1 MEPGEHSASIT
12 PWWTPISLI
21 LSFQQH
27 LKHFADIIWEAL
39 GLSHSCSTSEW
50 AANKQLHGG
59 DDGNAS
65 TWPFRKEKKGGGH
78 EGGMATSYLRTL
90 VLMLRAWKV
99 LGCLSEEDVSTTWHS
114 VQKLSKTGFMT
125 NNVREGKGD
134 TPRLCCSYR
143 DYQVIM
149 HAFIY
154 LFNTSLRGVHIIIYI
169 LGFIML
175 ATNETPTSTHMGDT
189 PESFRPHTNFGM
201 AVGSM
206 QTWNLSWLFT
216 KIEYF
221 FIRCYYWN
229 IWDNPST
236 ILPQG
241 LQGPGGSLTLRH
253 WRYCGGSPAATIT
266 WQLLYYCQKK
276 HTMSIYQAIRVV
288 LLRAVVLELL
298 LLLLLRS
305 LCKWFKKKKHWF
317 EQTPFV
323 LMQSLQLQQLTGWL

>member
-1 MEPGEHSASIT
+1 MSC
-12 PWWTPISLI
+12 
-21 LSFQQH
+21 QQ
-27 LKHFADIIWEAL
+27 
-39 GLSHSCSTSEW
+39 
-50 AANKQLHGG
+50 AAAWRRWRKCKYLTIQQRKQWSGWRGGWGMVATNYLH
-59 DDGNAS
+59 
-65 TWPFRKEKKGGGH
+65 
-78 EGGMATSYLRTL
+78 TL
-90 VLMLRAWKV
+90 VLMLRVWKV

-125 NNVREGKGD
+125 NNVRGGKGE

-154 LFNTSLRGVHIIIYI
+154 LFNTSLRGVHVIVYI

-189 PESFRPHTNFGM
+189 PESFRPQTNFGM

-216 KIEYF
+216 NIEYF
-221 FIRCYYWN
+221 FICYYYWN
-229 IWDNPST
+229 TWDNPST

-266 WQLLYYCQKK
+266 WQLFYYCQKK
-276 HTMSIYQAIRVV
+276 AHYEHLSSNQSCVV
-288 LLRAVVLELL
+288 E
-298 LLLLLRS
+298 S
-305 LCKWFKKKKHWF
+305 CCF
-317 EQTPFV
+317 
-323 LMQSLQLQQLTGWL
+323 

>member
-1 MEPGEHSASIT
+1 MAQCSEVIKDWIHDQQCRGGE
-12 PWWTPISLI
+12 
-21 LSFQQH
+21 
-27 LKHFADIIWEAL
+27 
-39 GLSHSCSTSEW
+39 G
-50 AANKQLHGG
+50 
-59 DDGNAS
+59 
-65 TWPFRKEKKGGGH
+65 
-78 EGGMATSYLRTL
+78 
-90 VLMLRAWKV
+90 
-99 LGCLSEEDVSTTWHS
+99 
-114 VQKLSKTGFMT
+114 
-125 NNVREGKGD
+125 GKGD

-175 ATNETPTSTHMGDT
+175 AINETPKSTHMGDT

-216 KIEYF
+216 NIEYF
-221 FIRCYYWN
+221 FIRYYYWN

-276 HTMSIYQAIRVV
+276 RILWAFIKQSE
-288 LLRAVVLELL
+288 LCCWELL
-298 LLLLLRS
+298 
-305 LCKWFKKKKHWF
+305 F
-317 EQTPFV
+317 
-323 LMQSLQLQQLTGWL
+323 